1 MAENWD
7 LYAVVSSCTSAA
19 VNTTTTASNNLP
31 SNDFTNENSSNWRED
46 PLACLASLA
55 FEEEDYPFSFPIFS
69 QLKKSGSL
77 QDSYKPF
84 LPYADPTTIST
95 NQGMDP
101 SSSSSVPGGSSGQ
114 HHHHKRLQQQHEQP
128 ITSSIG
134 ISSPL
139 TPTSALNFAF
149 GQSGNQQKPHHVQEQ
164 PQSQQQINPLQ
175 RQQQL
180 QQRVQPKEVQ
190 LPAAV
195 LPVRNNQ
202 SQAPRTRKRKNQQK
216 RTVCHVTADNLSSDP
231 WAWRKYGQKP
241 IKGSPYPRNYYRC
254 SSSKGCSARK
264 QVERSNLDPN
274 IFIVTYTGDHTHPR
288 PTYRYSLAGSTRN
301 KQSTIQKPE
310 NKDSA
315 PKTLPS
321 TTASCSSPRSATSL
335 SPISPTT
342 SLSAPENAP
351 APVHN
356 TSDNGVEEESVDMT
370 LETAPDGESDEDDL
384 LMPNMH
390 VDEDLFKGLEELVGG
405 TAGADSTN
413 SGLGRSPAFGDNFS
427 SWGTGNSAAAG
438 ATAGGCC

>member
-1 MAENWD
+1 MAEDWD
-7 LYAVVSSCTSAA
+7 LYAVVRSCTSAA
-19 VNTTTTASNNLP
+19 ANTTTALA
-31 SNDFTNENSSNWRED
+31 SNDFTNENSRNWRD
-46 PLACLASLA
+46 QDHLACLASLT
-55 FEEEDYPFSFPIFS
+55 FEEEDGSFSFPNLS
-69 QLKKSGSL
+69 GLRESGSL

-95 NQGMDP
+95 NQGIDP

-114 HHHHKRLQQQHEQP
+114 HHQHQRLQQQQEQP
-128 ITSSIG
+128 TTTSIR

-139 TPTSALNFAF
+139 TPTSAPIFAF
-149 GQSGNQQKPHHVQEQ
+149 AQSGNQQQ
-164 PQSQQQINPLQ
+164 PQSQQPINPLH

-180 QQRVQPKEVQ
+180 QERVQPQEVQ
-190 LPAAV
+190 RPTVV
-195 LPVRNNQ
+195 LPLRNLQ
-202 SQAPRTRKRKNQQK
+202 SQAPRSRKRKNQQK

-288 PTYRYSLAGSTRN
+288 PTHRNSLAGSTRN
-301 KQSTIQKPE
+301 KLSTIQKAAS
-310 NKDSA
+310 KDSA
-315 PKTLPS
+315 SETLPS
-321 TTASCSSPRSATSL
+321 ATASCSSTRSATSL

-342 SLSAPENAP
+342 PVSAPDDAA

-356 TSDNGVEEESVDMT
+356 TGDNGGDEEESVDMT
-370 LETAPDGESDEDDL
+370 LETAADGESDEDDNL
-384 LMPNMH
+384 LIPNVH

-405 TAGADSTN
+405 AAADSTS
-413 SGLGRSPAFGDNFS
+413 SGLGRGTAFGYNFS

-438 ATAGGCC
+438 ATAGDGC